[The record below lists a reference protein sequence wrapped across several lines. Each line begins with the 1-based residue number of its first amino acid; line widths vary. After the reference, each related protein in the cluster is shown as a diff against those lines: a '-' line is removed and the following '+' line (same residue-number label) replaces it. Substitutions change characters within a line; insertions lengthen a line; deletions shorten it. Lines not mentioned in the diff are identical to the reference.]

1 MDRRSRAA
9 DSFFILTFA
18 LTFYCVGAA
27 FVEGFVNYRTW
38 ALIGPP
44 EFQAYHQALS
54 PRIIGTLVIP
64 LAVQTLMSVTLIWF
78 RPSVIPG
85 AAILLA
91 TAFIGINWIITF
103 LLQIPIQRQLYTNG
117 YSLDLI
123 NKLISND
130 WIRKAF
136 LVGDALLFL
145 WMMRR
150 VVANAGF
157 RNNVVSVQEK

>member
-1 MDRRSRAA
+1 MERRSRAA

-27 FVEGFVNYRTW
+27 FVEAFVNYRTW
-38 ALIGPP
+38 PLIGPA

-64 LAVQTLMSVTLIWF
+64 LAIQTIMSVALIWF
-78 RPSVIPG
+78 RPRAIPR
-85 AAILLA
+85 AAIILA
-91 TAFIGINWIITF
+91 VAFNLINWTSTF
-103 LLQIPIQRQLYTNG
+103 LIQIPIQRQLFTNG
-117 YSLDLI
+117 YSLELI
-123 NKLISND
+123 NKLILTD

-145 WMMRR
+145 WMMSR
-150 VVANAGF
+150 VVANAGS
-157 RNNVVSVQEK
+157 RNNSASIEE